1 MNWKKY
7 ISLACAAMMALSLT
21 ACGSTSEPATS
32 DTTSRTTKQ
41 EDSNTEGS
49 FDAAREITV
58 ISREASSGTRSAF
71 DELMNIKV
79 KEGDT
84 EKDML
89 FPEAVIVNS
98 TDEVSSKVE
107 VDPFAIGYTSLGS
120 VNDQVK
126 ALKVDGSEATE
137 ENVKA
142 GTYQISRNLLVAT
155 NGEPTDIAADFIQFI
170 QSTQGQQIV
179 ADTGFIKANES
190 TEEYTASG
198 VSGKITMSGSTSCEK
213 PMEKMKEAYQTLN
226 PDVTIEINYSGSG
239 AGIQDVLAQ
248 KVDIAM
254 ASRDLTEKEAAT
266 LVPVIFAHDGIAVI
280 VNKDN
285 PISEITSQQ
294 ITDIFTGTSR
304 TWDAVQ

>member
-7 ISLACAAMMALSLT
+7 ISLVCAAMMTFSLT

-32 DTTSRTTKQ
+32 DPASEAAKQ

-49 FDAAREITV
+49 FDTAREITV

-142 GTYQISRNLLVAT
+142 GTYQISRNLLIAT
-155 NGEPTDIAADFIQFI
+155 NGEPTDVAADFIQFI
-170 QSTQGQQIV
+170 QSAQGQQIV

-239 AGIQDVLAQ
+239 AGIQDVLAK

-254 ASRDLTEKEAAT
+254 ASRDLTEEEATT

-294 ITDIFTGTSR
+294 ITDIFTGTFR

>member
-1 MNWKKY
+1 MNWKIY
-7 ISLACAAMMALSLT
+7 ISLVCAAMMTLSLT

-32 DTTSRTTKQ
+32 DTTSTTTKQ
-41 EDSNTEGS
+41 EVSNTEGS
-49 FDAAREITV
+49 FDATREITV

-142 GTYQISRNLLVAT
+142 GTYQISRNLLIAT
-155 NGEPTDIAADFIQFI
+155 NGEPTDIAADFIRFM
-170 QSTQGQQIV
+170 QSAQGQQIV
-179 ADTGFIKANES
+179 ADTGFIKAKES

-254 ASRDLTEKEAAT
+254 VSRDLTEEEAAT

>member
-7 ISLACAAMMALSLT
+7 ISLVCAAMMTLSLT

-32 DTTSRTTKQ
+32 DTTSTTTKQ

-49 FDAAREITV
+49 FDATREITV

-142 GTYQISRNLLVAT
+142 GTYQISRNLLIAT
-155 NGEPTDIAADFIQFI
+155 NGEPTDLAADFIRFM

-190 TEEYTASG
+190 TEEYMASG

-254 ASRDLTEKEAAT
+254 ASRDLTEEEAAT
-266 LVPVIFAHDGIAVI
+266 LVPVVFAHDGIAVI

-294 ITDIFTGTSR
+294 ITNIFTGTYR

>member
-21 ACGSTSEPATS
+21 ACGGTSEPATS
-32 DTTSRTTKQ
+32 DTTSTTAKQ
-41 EDSNTEGS
+41 EDSNTEGN
-49 FDAAREITV
+49 FDATREITV

-142 GTYQISRNLLVAT
+142 GTYQISRNLLIAT
-155 NGEPTDIAADFIQFI
+155 NGEPTDVAADFIQFI
-170 QSTQGQQIV
+170 QSAQGQQIV

-254 ASRDLTEKEAAT
+254 ASRDLTEEEATT

>member
-21 ACGSTSEPATS
+21 ACGGTFEPATN
-32 DTTSRTTKQ
+32 DTISTTTKQ

-142 GTYQISRNLLVAT
+142 GTYQISRNLLIAT
-155 NGEPTDIAADFIQFI
+155 NGEPTDVAADFIQFI
-170 QSTQGQQIV
+170 QSAQGQQIV
-179 ADTGFIKANES
+179 SDTGFIKANES

-254 ASRDLTEKEAAT
+254 ASRDLTEEEAET